1 MRCPYCSSNEDRVLE
16 SRAIRDGSVIRRRRE
31 CLKCG
36 RRFTTREE
44 IEGSILM
51 VVKKDGRREAFDRQ
65 KVLRGLMTACE
76 KRPVPAEALENIADE
91 VERAAYGR
99 GLREIHSRDI
109 GEMVIEAL
117 KALDQVAY
125 VRFASVY
132 RNFQDIDQFKEIVE
146 TLSRSVREAQNN
158 NQNSQNKREEM
169 QEGRTDVA

>member
-1 MRCPYCSSNEDRVLE
+1 
-16 SRAIRDGSVIRRRRE
+16 
-31 CLKCG
+31 
-36 RRFTTREE
+36 
-44 IEGSILM
+44 M

-158 NQNSQNKREEM
+158 NRDSQNKKEV

>member
-1 MRCPYCSSNEDRVLE
+1 MKCPYCSSKEDRVLE
-16 SRAIRDGSVIRRRRE
+16 SRTIRDGSVIRRRRE

-36 RRFTTREE
+36 RRFNTREE
-44 IEGSILM
+44 IEGSVLM
-51 VVKKDGRREAFDRQ
+51 VVKKDGRREAFDRK
-65 KVLRGLMTACE
+65 KVLRGLMIACE

-91 VERAAYGR
+91 VERTAYGR

-132 RNFQDIDQFKEIVE
+132 RDFQDIDQFKEIVE
-146 TLSRSVREAQNN
+146 TLSRSVREAH
-158 NQNSQNKREEM
+158 NSNRDSQTKKEDS